1 MNVGMNIIFTII
13 GVSAVMSS
21 IMGLNATKRISAD
34 AAAMQK
40 ITKVE
45 WRTIIESD
53 SFVANQFDMKIS
65 KKIWIKQEVKKSFS
79 KLTNSVYPVWK
90 FRILRLM
97 DYEVSLIHEE
107 R

>member
-21 IMGLNATKRISAD
+21 IMDLNATKRISAD

-45 WRTIIESD
+45 
-53 SFVANQFDMKIS
+53 
-65 KKIWIKQEVKKSFS
+65 
-79 KLTNSVYPVWK
+79 
-90 FRILRLM
+90 
-97 DYEVSLIHEE
+97 
-107 R
+107 